1 MTVTVYELTK
11 KTLRDWI
18 DAALNTAKEKG
29 ELNFTQI
36 PEYVIEEPREK
47 EFGDFATNAAMLMAK
62 EAKMAP
68 RKIAETITANL
79 KTEGTFIS
87 EVSVA
92 GAGFINFKLD
102 GSQLVKVLEM
112 IDEQKENY
120 GRIDMGKGEKIMVE
134 FVSANPTGP
143 MHMGNARG
151 GALGDC
157 LASVLD
163 WAGYDV
169 CREFYINDAGN
180 QIEKFANSLEA
191 RYIQALKGEDA
202 IEFPEDGYQGEDIRV
217 HAKNF
222 IEINGDK
229 YLEASQEERKAAL
242 VDYALAL
249 NIAALKTDLEKYRIF
264 YDVWFHDSDL
274 HSNGK
279 AREVVKEL
287 TDRGHTYEKEGA
299 IWFRATDFGEEKDEV
314 LVRANGFLTYF
325 AVDVAYHRNKLVDR
339 EFKTAINIWG
349 ADHHG
354 HVARLKAALA
364 ALGLDS
370 DRLEVILMQLVRLV
384 RGGEVVR
391 MSKRTGKSITLND
404 LLEET
409 SIDAARFFFNMRQAN
424 SHFDFDLEL
433 AVEQSNENPVFYVQ
447 YAHARICSILRLLAQ
462 ENVNVKP
469 AKDVNLKLLN
479 CEQEI
484 DLMKLLARFPE
495 EIRAAAISREPS
507 RMTRYVMEL
516 AAGFHTFYGACRVK
530 TDDQALMD
538 ARLVLVNATKTVIK
552 NALTL
557 LSIEAPE
564 QM

>member
-1 MTVTVYELTK
+1 MKVTVYELTK
-11 KTLRDWI
+11 KTLREWI
-18 DAALNTAKEKG
+18 NAALAAAKEKG
-29 ELNFTQI
+29 EINFSEI

-62 EAKMAP
+62 EARMVP
-68 RKIAETITANL
+68 RKIAEVISANL
-79 KTEGTFIS
+79 NTEGTFIS

-102 GSQLVKVLEM
+102 GSQLAKVLEM

-120 GRIDMGKGEKIMVE
+120 GRIDMGKGEKVMVE

-202 IEFPEDGYQGEDIRV
+202 VEFPEDGYQGEDIRV

-249 NIAALKTDLEKYRIF
+249 NIAALKTDLEKYRIY
-264 YDVWFHDSDL
+264 YDVWFHESDL

-287 TDRGHTYEKEGA
+287 TERGHTYEKEGA

-447 YAHARICSILRLLAQ
+447 YAHARICSILRLMAQ
-462 ENVNVKP
+462 ENVNVKS
-469 AKDVNLKLLN
+469 AKDVDLKLLS

-495 EIRAAAISREPS
+495 EIRSAAIGREPS

-530 TDDQALMD
+530 TDDAALMD

>member
-1 MTVTVYELTK
+1 MTVYELTK
-11 KTLRDWI
+11 NTLRAWI
-18 DAALNTAKEKG
+18 DEALLAAKEAG
-29 ELNFTQI
+29 ELNFSSI

-62 EAKMAP
+62 EARCAP
-68 RKIAETITANL
+68 RKIAETIVSHL
-79 KTEGTFIS
+79 KTEDSFIS
-87 EVSVA
+87 EVNVA

-102 GSQLVKVLEM
+102 GSQLVRVLEM

-120 GRIDMGKGEKIMVE
+120 GRIDLGKGEKIMVE

-180 QIEKFANSLEA
+180 QIEKFAKSLEA

-202 IEFPEDGYQGEDIRV
+202 VSFPEDGYQGEDIRV

-222 IEINGDK
+222 IALFGDI
-229 YLEASQEERKAAL
+229 YLEKSSEERRAAL
-242 VDYALAL
+242 VDYALKL
-249 NIAALKTDLEKYRIF
+249 NIDALKTDLEKYRID
-264 YDVWFHDSDL
+264 YDVWFRESSL
-274 HSNGK
+274 HESGE
-279 AREVVKEL
+279 ARRVVDEL
-287 TDRGHTYEKEGA
+287 TERGYTYEKEGA
-299 IWFRATDFGEEKDEV
+299 VWFKATEFGEEKDEV

-325 AVDVAYHRNKLVDR
+325 AVDVAYHRNKFINRNFQTV
-339 EFKTAINIWG
+339 INIWG

-354 HVARLKAALA
+354 HVARLKAAMA
-364 ALGLDS
+364 ALGIEPE
-370 DRLEVILMQLVRLV
+370 RLEVVLMQLVRLV
-384 RGGEVVR
+384 QGGEVVR

-424 SHFDFDLEL
+424 SHFDFDLDL
-433 AVEQSNENPVFYVQ
+433 AVQQSNENPVFYVQ
-447 YAHARICSILRLLAQ
+447 YAHARICSILRLMAQ
-462 ENVNVKP
+462 ENITVK
-469 AKDVNLKLLN
+469 AANEVNLKLLRE
-479 CEQEI
+479 EQEI

-530 TDDQALMD
+530 TEDKALMD
-538 ARLVLVNATKTVIK
+538 ARLVLVNAVKTVLK

-564 QM
+564 HM

>member
-1 MTVTVYELTK
+1 MTVFELTK
-11 KTLRDWI
+11 KTLREWI
-18 DAALNTAKEKG
+18 DAALMAAKEKG
-29 ELNFTQI
+29 ELSFSEI
-36 PEYVIEEPREK
+36 ADYVIEEPREK

-62 EAKMAP
+62 EARLAP
-68 RKIAETITANL
+68 RKIAEAIVANL
-79 KTEGTFIS
+79 NTEGTFIR

-102 GSQLVKVLEM
+102 GSQLTRVLEM
-112 IDEQKENY
+112 IDEQKDNY
-120 GRIDMGKGEKIMVE
+120 GRINVGNGEKVMVE

-169 CREFYINDAGN
+169 TREFYINDAGN

-191 RYIQALKGEDA
+191 RYLQALLGEDA
-202 IEFPEDGYQGEDIRV
+202 VEFPEDGYHGEDIRV

-222 IEINGDK
+222 IEKVGDK
-229 YLEASQEERKAAL
+229 YLNTSSEERKNAL
-242 VDYALAL
+242 VEYALKI
-249 NIAALKTDLEKYRIF
+249 NIDALKTDLEKYRIF
-264 YDVWFHDSDL
+264 YDVWFHESTL
-274 HSNGK
+274 HENGA
-279 AREVVKEL
+279 ARAVVEEL
-287 TDRGHTYEKEGA
+287 TERGYTYEKEGA
-299 IWFRATDFGEEKDEV
+299 IWFRASDFGEEKDEV

-325 AVDVAYHRNKLVDR
+325 AVDVAYHRNKFVDR
-339 EFKTAINIWG
+339 GYKTGINIWG

-354 HVARLKAALA
+354 HVARLKAAMS
-364 ALGLDS
+364 ALGIEA

-384 RGGEVVR
+384 QGGEVVR

-404 LLEET
+404 LLDET

-424 SHFDFDLEL
+424 SHFDFDLDL

-447 YAHARICSILRLLAQ
+447 YAHARICSILRLMEQ
-462 ENVNVKP
+462 ENIKGKAASEV
-469 AKDVNLKLLN
+469 DLSLL
-479 CEQEI
+479 CEPQEV
-484 DLMKLLARFPE
+484 DLMKLLAHFPE

-530 TDDQALMD
+530 TEDKALQD

>member
-1 MTVTVYELTK
+1 MKVTVYELTK
-11 KTLRDWI
+11 NTLREWI
-18 DAALNTAKEKG
+18 DAALYAAKEKG
-29 ELNFTQI
+29 ELSFSVI
-36 PEYVIEEPREK
+36 PDYVIEEPREK

-62 EAKMAP
+62 EARCAP
-68 RKIAETITANL
+68 RKIAETIVANL

-87 EVSVA
+87 GVDVA

-102 GSQLVKVLEM
+102 GSQLMKVLEM
-112 IDEQKENY
+112 IDEQKDSY
-120 GRIDMGKGEKIMVE
+120 GRIDMGKGEKVMVE

-157 LASVLD
+157 LAAVLD

-202 IEFPEDGYQGEDIRV
+202 VEFPEDGYHGEDIRV

-222 IEINGDK
+222 IEKYGDC
-229 YLEASQEERKAAL
+229 YLDKSSEERRNAL
-242 VDYALAL
+242 VDYALAI
-249 NIAALKTDLEKYRIF
+249 NIDALKTDLEKYRIF
-264 YDVWFHDSDL
+264 YDVWFHESSL
-274 HSNGK
+274 HENGK
-279 AREVVKEL
+279 AREVVDEL
-287 TDRGHTYEKEGA
+287 TERGYTYEKEGA
-299 IWFRATDFGEEKDEV
+299 IWFKATEFGEEKDEV

-339 EFKTAINIWG
+339 NFKTAINIWG

-354 HVARLKAALA
+354 HVARLKSAMA

-384 RGGEVVR
+384 QGGEVVR

-424 SHFDFDLEL
+424 SHFDFDLDL
-433 AVEQSNENPVFYVQ
+433 AVQQSNENPVFYVQ
-447 YAHARICSILRLLAQ
+447 YAHARICSILRLMAQ
-462 ENVNVKP
+462 DNITVKA
-469 AKDVNLKLLN
+469 AKDVDLTLLKE
-479 CEQEI
+479 EQEI
-484 DLMKLLARFPE
+484 DLIKLLARFPE
-495 EIRAAAISREPS
+495 EIRSAAASREPS
-507 RMTRYVMEL
+507 RMTRYVMDL

-530 TDDQALMD
+530 TEDAALMD
-538 ARLVLVNATKTVIK
+538 ARLVLVSATKTVIK

-564 QM
+564 HM